1 MPKARNPNRKDPNQQ
16 IKCTICK
23 KYKRGTHFY
32 KSHKTSD
39 NCVTCLKEK
48 RPTQGGYLR
57 CDITVKPTKGM
68 FMGIFNYVIKRLSKK
83 KGLNWRTTVKW
94 FSTHNVQGF
103 DDYIRYKLKE
113 QKLNIGDYRKTW
125 KLGFIQTEGLTLRDQ
140 FNYKN
145 LLVVSIKQ

>member
-1 MPKARNPNRKDPNQQ
+1 MPKARKPNRKDPSK
-16 IKCTICK
+16 ILRCKICK
-23 KYKRGTHFY
+23 EWRRGNHFY
-32 KSHKTSD
+32 KSHKTH
-39 NCVTCLKEK
+39 NCVTCLSEK
-48 RPTQGGYLR
+48 RKKQRGNQTGDVQDNPTRGN
-57 CDITVKPTKGM
+57 
-68 FMGIFNYVIKRLSKK
+68 FMYIFNYVIKRLAIR

-103 DDYIRYKLKE
+103 DDYIRYQLKE
-113 QKLNIGDYRKTW
+113 QKLDIGDYKKTW